1 MIITT
6 TDHPFYT
13 DSGEWILAGDLQ
25 IGDAVVSA
33 DGDFGTV
40 DAVVS
45 TDGTAE
51 VYNLTVDEAHTYFVG
66 DGAWLVHNAC
76 NPNRDRTLKQFLRR
90 SEDIRREL
98 RIKPGKRN
106 VGIADYTIDGRM
118 GILEA
123 VSGETNHPG
132 FVQLRNE
139 NDRTFQTFIGGGG
152 RGPVDTEAKILEEIS
167 SRFNPNSSGRIVLYT
182 DRPPCPSCSGVINQF
197 EQRHPNIQVEVIKGN
212 LRLNT
217 Q

>member
-1 MIITT
+1 
-6 TDHPFYT
+6 
-13 DSGEWILAGDLQ
+13 LQ

-40 DAVVS
+40 DAVVI

-98 RIKPGKRN
+98 NIKPGKRN
-106 VGIADYTIDGRM
+106 VGIADYTIDGQT

-123 VSGETNHPG
+123 VSGETNHNG
-132 FVQLRNE
+132 FVPLRNPQDQ
-139 NDRTFQTFIGGGG
+139 NFTTFTPDEGGGYG
-152 RGPVDTEAKILEEIS
+152 DVDTEAKILEEIS

-182 DRPPCPSCSGVINQF
+182 DRPPCRSCKGVIDQF

-217 Q
+217 R